1 MTAKAFID
9 TNILLYA
16 GSQYPGDQEKR
27 AIALELLGLPDLGF
41 SAQVMAEYFN
51 AAHLKA
57 RLGISHEVAV
67 ENLNIL
73 SRRTILPITP
83 ALVVRA
89 AGLAKRY
96 KISYYDSAILAAA
109 IELGCTTLYTED
121 LSHGQ
126 TYESVQVINPFL

>member
-9 TNILLYA
+9 TNVLLYA

-27 AIALELLGLPDLGF
+27 AIALELLGRPDLGF

-51 AAHLKA
+51 AARIKA
-57 RLGISHEVAV
+57 HLGISHEIAV

-73 SRRTILPITP
+73 SRRAILSITP
-83 ALVVRA
+83 ALVILA
-89 AGLAKRY
+89 TGLAKSY
-96 KISYYDSAILAAA
+96 HVSYYNAAILAAA
-109 IELGCTTLYTED
+109 IELGCATLYTED

-126 TYESVQVINPFL
+126 TYESAQVINPFV

>member
-9 TNILLYA
+9 TNVLLYA

-27 AIALELLGLPDLGF
+27 AIALELLGRSDLGF

-51 AAHLKA
+51 AARIKA
-57 RLGISHEVAV
+57 RLGISHETAV

-73 SRRTILPITP
+73 SLRTILSITP

-96 KISYYDSAILAAA
+96 QVSYYDAAILAAA
-109 IELGCTTLYTED
+109 IELGCATLYTED
-121 LSHGQ
+121 LNHGQ